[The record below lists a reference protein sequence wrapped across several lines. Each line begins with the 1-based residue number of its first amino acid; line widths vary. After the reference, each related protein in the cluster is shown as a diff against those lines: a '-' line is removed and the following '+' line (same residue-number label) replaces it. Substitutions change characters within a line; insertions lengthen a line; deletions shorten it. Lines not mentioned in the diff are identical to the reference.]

1 MMRRKGLLTH
11 SQKLLRLGILSA
23 VSILIGCDAQR
34 IEKLEEGV
42 SSEAEVR
49 RIFGDP
55 ENIWNGQANVRI
67 FEYNRQP
74 AGHRNYMITIASDGT
89 MRAFRQVLTP
99 ENFAKVQPGMMM
111 EEVRKMLGKPMNII
125 PYPLKN
131 ETYYNWRYLTDQN
144 NTRMIFS
151 AVMDGNLRVIRTE
164 TGLDPEAPTY
174 GTAGR

>member
-1 MMRRKGLLTH
+1 
-11 SQKLLRLGILSA
+11 
-23 VSILIGCDAQR
+23 
-34 IEKLEEGV
+34 
-42 SSEAEVR
+42 
-49 RIFGDP
+49 
-55 ENIWNGQANVRI
+55 
-67 FEYNRQP
+67 
-74 AGHRNYMITIASDGT
+74 MITIASDGT
-89 MRAFRQVLTP
+89 MRALRQVLTP

-131 ETYYNWRYLTDQN
+131 EIYYNWRYLTDQN

-164 TGLDPEAPTY
+164 TGLDPEDPTY